1 MKKSFSFLA
10 AAVLFFSSAG
20 CQEQKSKDSN
30 KLGGQA
36 DLKLA
41 CVTKFLRSDGSWY
54 FTEQKHE
61 IFIGPKAITL
71 TTKEPFGE
79 IVLTVRNGQFV
90 IKKSPQTRV
99 FDEELFKLMTDEAVC
114 RALLELYL
122 AELKSPPTST
132 GQTGSL
138 MFEGQVYT
146 SVYCDQSGVEVY
158 KNKSTRRNDLVI
170 SQGKKKYVL
179 YGYNYLKRDKAGHF
193 PSKIDIYVYNSGS
206 DRKLVAQYNCRLL

>member
-1 MKKSFSFLA
+1 MKKSFSFLV
-10 AAVLFFSSAG
+10 AAVLFFSLAG

-71 TTKEPFGE
+71 ITKEPFGE
-79 IVLTVRNGQFV
+79 VILTVRNGQFA
-90 IKKSPQTRV
+90 IKKSPRAKI
-99 FDEELFKLMTDEAVC
+99 FDEELFKLMTDETIC
-114 RALLELYL
+114 RAMLELYL
-122 AELKSPPTST
+122 AELKSTPAGA
-132 GQTGSL
+132 GQTSSIK
-138 MFEGQVYT
+138 FEGQTYDLVF
-146 SVYCDQSGVEVY
+146 SDKSGMEVY
-158 KNKSTRRNDLVI
+158 KNKSTQRNDLVI